1 MHRMTSIFVSV
12 LAVFALALSLP
23 SYSQPQML
31 DRVVVIV
38 DKSVITQSELDS
50 RIANIT
56 QRAAQAGM
64 RLPPRD
70 VLQKQVLDQLIS
82 ETLQLNMAKR
92 YGIEISDADLNGAI
106 QNIKASRGWDE
117 ETFAREV
124 RAEAANMHEFRENLR
139 REITLQQV
147 SQGVVRGRIRIS
159 EQEISNF
166 LKSADAQFWISPDYR
181 LGHILIPLPP
191 APSKEQTDAAEKRAD
206 AIYKQLVNGANF
218 GEMAIA
224 ESSGPSA
231 LKGGDLG
238 FRKSA
243 DLPTLFAEIAPT
255 LEVGDVS
262 KPARSQ
268 AGFHILKLMDKRGE
282 TKQVVSQA
290 KVRHILL
297 KPSAILPSD
306 KARAKLEQI
315 REQIVK
321 GEADFAELAKDNSED
336 IGSKMSGGDLGWAEP
351 DTFVGEF
358 AQTIRDTKIG
368 EISEPFQ
375 TQFGWHIL
383 EVLDRRQEDLTEEAI
398 RAKARQVLT
407 SRRFE
412 DETQVWLQEM
422 RDDAFI
428 EVKI

>member
-1 MHRMTSIFVSV
+1 MLALTT
-12 LAVFALALSLP
+12 LAVSQRGFA
-23 SYSQPQML
+23 QPQML
-31 DRVVVIV
+31 DRVVVVV
-38 DKSVITQSELDS
+38 DKSVITQSELDQRLES
-50 RIANIT
+50 IAE
-56 QRAAQAGM
+56 RAAQANM

-70 VLQKQVLDQLIS
+70 ILQKQVLDQLIS

-92 YGIEISDADLNGAI
+92 YGIEISDADMNAAVE
-106 QNIKASRGWDE
+106 NIKASRGWDD
-117 ETFAREV
+117 ETFAREI
-124 RAEAANMHEFRENLR
+124 RSEAATMNEFRENLR

-191 APSKEQTDAAEKRAD
+191 SPSKAQTNEAEKRAQ
-206 AIYKQLVNGANF
+206 AIFKKLQKGANF
-218 GEMAIA
+218 AEMAIA

-231 LKGGDLG
+231 LSGGDLG
-238 FRKSA
+238 YRKSG

-255 LEVGDVS
+255 LEIGDVAP
-262 KPARSQ
+262 PARSQ
-268 AGFHILKLMDKRGE
+268 AGFHILKLLDKRGE
-282 TKQVVSQA
+282 TKQVVAQA

-306 KARAKLEQI
+306 KARQKLVSF
-315 REQIVK
+315 REQIVS
-321 GEADFAELAKDNSED
+321 GEADFADLAKDYSED
-336 IGSKMSGGDLGWAEP
+336 IGSKMSGGDLGWSDP
-351 DTFVGEF
+351 NNFVPEF
-358 AQTIRDTKIG
+358 AQMIDKTPIG
-368 EISEPFQ
+368 DISEPFESQ
-375 TQFGWHIL
+375 YGWHIL
-383 EVLDRRQEDLTEEAI
+383 QVMDRRQEDLTAEAI
-398 RAKARQVLT
+398 RMKARQLLT